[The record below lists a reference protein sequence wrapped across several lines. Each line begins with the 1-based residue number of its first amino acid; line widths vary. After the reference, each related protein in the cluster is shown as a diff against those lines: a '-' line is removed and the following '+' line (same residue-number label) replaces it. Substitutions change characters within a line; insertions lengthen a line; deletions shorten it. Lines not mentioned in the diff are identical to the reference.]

1 MDTMYIDGI
10 SRIHFINGMVRMEAF
25 LLEPQAEGEPAQT
38 GAGQLIMTP
47 QGFLSAL
54 GAMQQLAQRLEE
66 SGVIQRTGQ

>member
-25 LLEPQAEGEPAQT
+25 LLEPQAEGEPAQA